1 MKPTDQKRALRV
13 LLAALVVLLVLVKAP
28 GQDAGAD
35 TLTLVSPDW
44 CPLVCESGRPGV
56 LAKEPGA
63 VVEIVRAIFEEKGHR
78 IVYSAPPW
86 SRAIFATRKGSYT
99 GILAAMKND
108 APDFIYP
115 EEEIGLNRMCF
126 YVKAANPWRYQGVES
141 LTTVVLG
148 VIQDYAYDNG
158 EVDDYIKKSRAA
170 ANSQVQTVA
179 SKTGL
184 EQNFNNLEID
194 RITVILDECRVVD
207 WYLRNNNLTGT
218 YQQAGCLAEVK
229 MYVAF
234 SPALEQSARYA
245 ALFSQGIRAL
255 RRSGR
260 LQAILAK
267 YGLKDWKN
275 P

>member
-1 MKPTDQKRALRV
+1 MKSTVQTSALRV
-13 LLAALVVLLVLVKAP
+13 LLATLVVLVVFT
-28 GQDAGAD
+28 GQEAGAD

-44 CPLVCESGRPGV
+44 CPLVCDSGRPGM
-56 LAKEPGA
+56 LAREPGA
-63 VVEIVRAIFEEKGHR
+63 VVEIVKAIFEEQGHR

-126 YVKAANPWRYQGVES
+126 YVKATNPWRYQGVKS
-141 LTTVVLG
+141 LGTVILG

-158 EVDDYIKKSRAA
+158 EVDDYIKRSRAT
-170 ANSQVQTVA
+170 ANGQVQIVA

-184 EQNFNNLEID
+184 EQNFNNLDLD
-194 RITVILDECRVVD
+194 RITVILDECRVVE
-207 WYLRNNNLTGT
+207 WYLKQNNLTGR
-218 YQQAGCLAEVK
+218 YQQAGCLNEVK

-234 SPALEQSARYA
+234 SPALEQSPRYA
-245 ALFSQGIRAL
+245 AIFSQGIRAL
-255 RRSGR
+255 RRPGR

-275 P
+275 R

>member
-1 MKPTDQKRALRV
+1 MKSTGQKRV
-13 LLAALVVLLVLVKAP
+13 LLALLTTLGVLATIGL
-28 GQDAGAD
+28 GIGGDI
-35 TLTLVSPDW
+35 LTLVSPDW
-44 CPLVCESGRPGV
+44 CPLVCESGRPGI
-56 LAKEPGA
+56 LEKDPGA
-63 VVEIVRAIFEEKGHR
+63 VVEIVRAIFEEKGYR
-78 IVYSAPPW
+78 VLYSTPPW

-115 EEEIGLNRMCF
+115 EEEVGVNRMCF
-126 YVKAANPWRYQGVES
+126 YVKATNPWRYQGVKS
-141 LTTVVLG
+141 LRSVVLG

-158 EVDDYIKKSRAA
+158 EVDEYIKKSRTAP
-170 ANSQVQTVA
+170 NSQVQIVA

-184 EQNFNNLEID
+184 EQNFNNLKLD

-207 WYLRNNNLTGT
+207 WYLKNKNLTDM
-218 YQQAGCLAEVK
+218 YQQAGCLEEVK

-234 SPALEQSARYA
+234 SPALEQSPRYA
-245 ALFSQGIRAL
+245 ALFSKGIRAL

>member
-1 MKPTDQKRALRV
+1 MKSTGQTRALLA
-13 LLAALVVLLVLVKAP
+13 LLATMVVLMVAT

-44 CPLVCESGRPGV
+44 CPLICESDRPGV
-56 LAKEPGA
+56 LAREPGV

-99 GILAAMKND
+99 GILAALKND

-115 EEEIGLNRMCF
+115 EEEIGVNRMCF
-126 YVKAANPWRYQGVES
+126 YVKTTNPWRYQGVDS

-158 EVDDYIKKSRAA
+158 KVDDYIKKSRTAP
-170 ANSQVQTVA
+170 NSLVQIVA

-184 EQNFNNLEID
+184 EQNFNNLELD

-207 WYLRNNNLTGT
+207 WYLKSNNLTGK
-218 YQQAGCLAEVK
+218 YQQAGCLNEVK
-229 MYVAF
+229 MYVGF
-234 SPALEQSARYA
+234 SPALEQSPRYA
-245 ALFSQGIRAL
+245 ALFSNGIRAL